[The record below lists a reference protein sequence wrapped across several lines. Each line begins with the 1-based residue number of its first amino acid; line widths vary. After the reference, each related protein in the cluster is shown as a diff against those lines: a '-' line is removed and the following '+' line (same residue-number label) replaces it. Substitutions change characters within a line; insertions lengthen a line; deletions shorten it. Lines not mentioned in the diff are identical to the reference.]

1 LQRLPKLAIGLPV
14 FNGERY
20 LREALDSIL
29 SQSFTDFELLVS
41 DNASTDATAEIARAA
56 AAGDRRVTYH
66 RNPTNIGAAANFTA
80 VSRRASAPYFKWA
93 CADDRLA
100 PGFLDAAL
108 CELDANP
115 EAVACYGAV
124 TLIDGDG
131 RELGPF
137 EQHLDLRSPD
147 VGERFRRASTHMGL
161 LNVLQGV
168 FRTRVIARVSP
179 QGTYRGSDEVL
190 VAEVSLYGRIHEIA
204 APMLFRRLHEQAASA
219 AKSVEQKVTHLDP
232 RKHYSTYYWRHSIEH
247 LRAIGRAPLA
257 ARTKAL
263 LMARVVRTMIQI
275 RDHLSQE
282 LRESVGHLRS
292 RL

>member
-1 LQRLPKLAIGLPV
+1 VQRLPKLSIGLPV
-14 FNGERY
+14 YNGERY

-41 DNASTDATAEIARAA
+41 DNASTDATAEIARSFAA
-56 AAGDRRVTYH
+56 ADRRITYH
-66 RNPTNIGAAANFTA
+66 RNATNVGAAANFTA
-80 VSRRASAPYFKWA
+80 VSQRATAPYFKWA

-100 PGFLDAAL
+100 PGFLHAAL
-108 CELDANP
+108 RELDANP

-124 TLIDGDG
+124 TLMDGEG
-131 RELGPF
+131 RELGPY
-137 EQHLDLRSPD
+137 EQGLDLRSPD
-147 VGERFRRASTHMGL
+147 VAERFRRASTHTGL

-168 FRTRVIARVSP
+168 IRTGVLARVGP

-190 VAEVSLYGRIHEIA
+190 VAELSLHGRIHEIA
-204 APMLFRRLHEQAASA
+204 APMLFRRLHERAASA
-219 AKSVEQKVTHLDP
+219 AKSVEQKTIHLDP
-232 RKHYSTYYWRHSIEH
+232 RKRYSTYYWRHSIEH
-247 LRAIGRAPLA
+247 LRAIGRAPLT

-263 LMARVVRTMIQI
+263 LMARVVRTMIRI

-282 LRESVGHLRS
+282 LRESVVHLRS